1 MLKNAPMFKRIDP
14 KMKVSSDERAL
25 SECTVHNAQRL
36 SIADAGR
43 VDVLKHQC
51 ARQSHQAS
59 SLRLVKSVLFEH
71 IGI

>member
-14 KMKVSSDERAL
+14 KMKVSSDEREL
-25 SECTVHNAQRL
+25 SECTVHNAQGL
-36 SIADAGR
+36 SIAGAGR

-59 SLRLVKSVLFEH
+59 SVKSLMFEH